1 MAQPQLASHLASFG
15 RRVFSYSSS
24 EFADMVYGGRNRK
37 LASQQDFCV
46 FRLEHPSDA
55 SVFQRVL
62 TRTLRLD
69 KLRSSEVKDYLL
81 QIFRRDL
88 PDASIDFKAEWD
100 KAFADLNAER
110 SQYLAAVRLQATLGE
125 LEQKQEARLVLRGK
139 LLCWR
144 PLIDA
149 ALGQWQQHYETRQQT
164 LQHELAQCDTELQR
178 LREQD
183 MQSAGEKKECE
194 LEQQQLRQQSEQ
206 LRALQQRFALI
217 PERALLE
224 ARRRE
229 LQEQRDALVVRI
241 GQAQSRTPA
250 AIERELARIERESA
264 QLAQQ
269 AEALEKKVRS
279 AVVNVAACLRELR
292 DGLFAFKRRMREFN
306 RKISG
311 RQLSDLAVFKIEPED
326 ETLLVEAIELLI
338 NTAATVDSGETFELF
353 NQQSVLDDEQINRAK
368 TLLIEEGNARH
379 GLRVADLFRLRFWVG
394 KADREPEAFDDLDSA
409 ASNGT
414 VLMAKLVTGL
424 AMLHLMQD
432 QRRPIQGICYL
443 DEALALDARNQRSL
457 IDTAAE
463 FGFSLIFA
471 SPALLTT
478 VRYCVPIHTRN
489 GSNQISRHS
498 WQVIEPLDA

>member
-1 MAQPQLASHLASFG
+1 MQYGFQRLVLLGSAGYSRAELPLDGAVSLVAPNNTGKTSLINALQFLLIIDRRRMDFGAHDVDKSRRFYFPNNSAYVLLEVSLPESGTVVLGCVGKGVSFEYEYFAYAGPLKVEEFCLPDGTLVAQPQLASHLASFG

-24 EFADMVYGGRNRK
+24 EFADMVYGGRSRK

-46 FRLEHPSDA
+46 FRLEHASDA

-264 QLAQQ
+264 QLAQ
-269 AEALEKKVRS
+269 
-279 AVVNVAACLRELR
+279 ELR
-292 DGLFAFKRRMREFN
+292 TPGAEPLSAT
-306 RKISG
+306 G
-311 RQLSDLAVFKIEPED
+311 RCRICGTTQCA
-326 ETLLVEAIELLI
+326 
-338 NTAATVDSGETFELF
+338 
-353 NQQSVLDDEQINRAK
+353 EQDA
-368 TLLIEEGNARH
+368 GQA
-379 GLRVADLFRLRFWVG
+379 
-394 KADREPEAFDDLDSA
+394 
-409 ASNGT
+409 GT
-414 VLMAKLVTGL
+414 DFG
-424 AMLHLMQD
+424 
-432 QRRPIQGICYL
+432 QRRLPSRWQGADC
-443 DEALALDARNQRSL
+443 SL
-457 IDTAAE
+457 
-463 FGFSLIFA
+463 G
-471 SPALLTT
+471 
-478 VRYCVPIHTRN
+478 RC
-489 GSNQISRHS
+489 
-498 WQVIEPLDA
+498 